1 MPISYF
7 LTMESLSVWAETVSS
22 RRRNSGS
29 AMTSDRT
36 ATK

>member
-7 LTMESLSVWAETVSS
+7 RMIEFLSVWAATVSS

-29 AMTSDRT
+29 AMTSERS
-36 ATK
+36 ARK